1 MLNFNHKKVLITG
14 ASSGLGAALALALG
28 KKGAHLALVARR
40 QAKLKALANQINQ
53 AGGQAQVF
61 PCDVAN
67 YQQVQTT
74 YRQIKNKVGDID
86 LAFLNAGIGSQVL
99 TQNLS
104 VKEAKKV
111 INTNYFGVLHW
122 LEPLL
127 KQMQPQN
134 KGIIAITS
142 SLASYRGL
150 PGSGSYAA
158 SKAALAALIESC
170 QIDLLATN
178 IKLVLVMPYFMITE
192 MSGLDQPRNLKI
204 WSSAE
209 KAAHVIISGIA
220 KGKQEIIF
228 PWHFHLFMYF
238 MKIIPLPVYRLFWK
252 IIKRGG

>member
-1 MLNFNHKKVLITG
+1 MFDFNHKKVLITG
-14 ASSGLGAALALALG
+14 ASSGLGAALALTLS
-28 KKGAHLALVARR
+28 KKGVCLVLVARR

-53 AGGQAQVF
+53 AGGQAKVF
-61 PCDVAN
+61 PCDVTN

-74 YRQIKNKVGDID
+74 YRQIKNRVGNID
-86 LAFLNAGIGSQVL
+86 LAFLNAGIGSQTL

-104 VKEAKKV
+104 VKETEKV
-111 INTNYFGVLHW
+111 MNTNYFGVVNW

-127 KQMQPQN
+127 REMQSHN

-150 PGSGSYAA
+150 PSSGSYAA
-158 SKAALAALIESC
+158 SKAALTALIESC
-170 QIDLLATN
+170 QIDLLATK
-178 IKLVLVMPYFMITE
+178 IKLVLIMPYFMITE
-192 MSGLDQPRNLKI
+192 MSGLDQPRNLII
-204 WSSAE
+204 WSSAQ
-209 KAAHVIISGIA
+209 KAANVIINGIA

-252 IIKRGG
+252 IIRRGG